1 MSNKVLVPV
10 DGSDCSNRTV
20 LYAAEVGEKLES
32 ELTLLHVLPPLPTY
46 VSNYSEQLEK
56 IEKTLMQEFTKEAL
70 DILKKSKQL
79 ISDKNIKINTQLV
92 IGNPPDEICKFA
104 KENSYDLI
112 IIGSRGLSGIK
123 SYIMGSVSNRVS
135 RYAHCPVLIY
145 RS

>member
-1 MSNKVLVPV
+1 MCKKILVPV

-20 LYAAEVGEKLES
+20 MYAAKIAEKLQS
-32 ELTLLHVLPPLPTY
+32 EITLIHVLPPLPTY

-56 IEKTLMQEFTKEAL
+56 LEKTLMHEFTKEAL

-79 ISDKNIKINTQLV
+79 INDKNVPVHTELI
-92 IGNPPDEICKFA
+92 IGNPQDEICKFA
-104 KENSYDLI
+104 KDHSYDLI

-135 RYAHCPVLIY
+135 KHAHCPVLIY
-145 RS
+145 RN

>member
-1 MSNKVLVPV
+1 
-10 DGSDCSNRTV
+10 
-20 LYAAEVGEKLES
+20 
-32 ELTLLHVLPPLPTY
+32 
-46 VSNYSEQLEK
+46 
-56 IEKTLMQEFTKEAL
+56 MQEFTKEAL

-135 RYAHCPVLIY
+135 RYAHCPALHTWI
-145 RS
+145 SCS

>member
-1 MSNKVLVPV
+1 MYKKILVPV

-20 LYAAEVGEKLES
+20 LYAAGLAKKLQS
-32 ELTLLHVLPPLPTY
+32 EMTLLHVLPPLPTY

-56 IEKTLMQEFTKEAL
+56 IEKTLMKEFTKEAL

-79 ISDKNIKINTQLV
+79 ISDKNVQVNTQLI